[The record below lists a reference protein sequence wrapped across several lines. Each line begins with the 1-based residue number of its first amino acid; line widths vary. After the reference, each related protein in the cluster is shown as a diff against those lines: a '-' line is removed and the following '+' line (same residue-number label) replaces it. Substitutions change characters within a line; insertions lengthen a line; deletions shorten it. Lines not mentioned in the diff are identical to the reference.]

1 MATLLT
7 PMKGTDAAASAAAV
21 VALAVAAGV
30 AGVVVTRWSYLSSSL
45 SPCLR
50 EEFLTVLSTL
60 PGQTT

>member
-7 PMKGTDAAASAAAV
+7 PMKGTTVV
-21 VALAVAAGV
+21 VAVAVAAGV
-30 AGVVVTRWSYLSSSL
+30 AGVVVTRWSCLSSSL